1 MECRPVLARDPSE
14 ETPGDAMASL
24 VVCDLCGARFSA
36 ARLECGRCPFSAGC
50 RIVRCPHCGYS
61 FPRGSRML
69 EALRR
74 ILESRRGAKAVNP
87 PESRAAESGESLA
100 TVPVGGEGRIV
111 RVSRATLAG

>member
-1 MECRPVLARDPSE
+1 
-14 ETPGDAMASL
+14 
-24 VVCDLCGARFSA
+24 
-36 ARLECGRCPFSAGC
+36 
-50 RIVRCPHCGYS
+50 
-61 FPRGSRML
+61 ML

-111 RVSRATLAG
+111 RVVSSNPRRLIRLANLGIVPGSLIRVEQQRPAAVVRIAETFLALDPAIAAEIYVRRS